1 MMLAANG
8 VTFLVRGGVRCPRG
22 TFAKSQESS
31 QWNVGIAAA
40 RARASAGIGATKGAT
55 MPFSRR
61 SLLPTAL
68 AVLAASTAPRM
79 LRPPLPVSAGT
90 AVLEFHRD
98 VGKADTKPGDLV
110 TTAKALDAALAKK
123 DGHVATM
130 RATAIDAADAMLRAT
145 VWQSLEAAENASLA
159 LDGDAAATAFA
170 AACDATQ
177 HVAAHFRELRMHSYS
192 DAACGHLEV
201 VVFRTRPGVT
211 REANLQKFDAA
222 EKEFETGEGLLGH
235 SLWIAPDGRWVHLLR
250 WASAADYA
258 KTGKALFGKPG
269 VGGWIRSLDFQRFTV
284 HRGDVA
290 AK

>member
-1 MMLAANG
+1 MKAVVPKGAEGRPSRLDPAF
-8 VTFLVRGGVRCPRG
+8 VV
-22 TFAKSQESS
+22 
-31 QWNVGIAAA
+31 
-40 RARASAGIGATKGAT
+40 RASAGFDSANGTP
-55 MPFSRR
+55 MSMLRR
-61 SLLPTAL
+61 SLSWIVFGGLASSTLAPTAPP
-68 AVLAASTAPRM
+68 AFRTAAD
-79 LRPPLPVSAGT
+79 T

-98 VGKADTKPGDLV
+98 VEKAGTKAGDLAV
-110 TTAKALDAALAKK
+110 KARAFDTALAKNE
-123 DGHVATM
+123 GHVATL
-130 RATAIDAADAMLRAT
+130 RATAVDATDVTLRAT
-145 VWQSLEAAENASLA
+145 VWQSLEAAESASLA

-170 AACDATQ
+170 AACDANQ
-177 HVAAHFRELRMHSYS
+177 HAAAHFRELRMHSYS

-284 HRGDVA
+284 HRGDVVT
-290 AK
+290 K